1 MRRVLP
7 IAPFALALAAP
18 LASAQRFQRVF
29 GSAADER
36 ATDAR
41 LLPGGGFAVAGA
53 QAGASLLVVLG
64 ADGTPLLA
72 RAVQGGADARVVG
85 ETSGFVL
92 GAEASTVGVA
102 NGLTWTR
109 LDLAGAVV
117 VSSSY
122 PATAYPGDGRPPGF
136 VAASFG
142 FVLAGQRVL
151 APSIAQAPE
160 LVYLDLAGNVL
171 GIRYYQDVRF
181 AADAFG
187 EFAGVRMLGAESF
200 VAGST
205 GALGHPETRDTLV
218 ARLASDG
225 SPVWAR
231 TFGAAL
237 VEDHATALVLAANGE
252 LLVAGN
258 AASSAFVLR
267 LTVAGDP
274 VWRVELPGFL
284 AADSIVERA
293 NGDVAL
299 AGTSAGHAALADL
312 ESTGALRWARA
323 YPAGS
328 SGQGACVLA
337 LQDGGLFLAGTAD
350 AGAGSGFDCLVVRT
364 DPLGRAGCAE
374 FDLPLAALFAPEA
387 PVAVP
392 LFAINDLGQS
402 AIATESV
409 THDLVHD
416 SACALEF
423 VRSACAGDGTL
434 ATDCPC
440 ANRGLPGHGCA
451 NSIEP
456 DGALLGWS
464 GTPQPDALVLAA
476 SGVPSSTAP
485 SVIVFQGDAF
495 EADGVVFGDGV
506 RCAGGTLVRLGVV
519 AAPGGLA
526 TYPSAGSPS
535 VSARGGVAPGSG
547 ELRWYQAYYRNAAAS
562 FCPPATFNVTNAL
575 QVVW

>member
-1 MRRVLP
+1 MRASL
-7 IAPFALALAAP
+7 ALLLAAP
-18 LASAQRFQRVF
+18 FASAQRFQRAF

-36 ATDAR
+36 ATDAQR
-41 LLPGGGFAVAGA
+41 IAGGGFAVAGS
-53 QAGASLLVVLG
+53 QSGASLLVVLG

-92 GAEASTVGVA
+92 GAEASNVGVA

-109 LDLAGAVV
+109 LDVAGGVT

-122 PATAYPGDGRPPGF
+122 PATAYPGDGRPPGL

-160 LVYLDLAGNVL
+160 LVYLDSSGNVL

-187 EFAGVRMLGAESF
+187 EFAGVRMLGVETFA
-200 VAGST
+200 AGST
-205 GALGHPETRDTLV
+205 SAQGHPETRDTLV
-218 ARLASDG
+218 ARLAPDG
-225 SPVWAR
+225 TPVWAR
-231 TFGAAL
+231 TYGTAL
-237 VEDHATALVLAANGE
+237 VEDHATALVLAANGD

-267 LTVAGDP
+267 LDGAGTP
-274 VWRVELPGFL
+274 VWRAELPGFL
-284 AADSIVERA
+284 AAHSIVERA
-293 NGDVAL
+293 DGDVAI
-299 AGTSAGHAALADL
+299 AGTSAGHAALLDL
-312 ESTGALRWARA
+312 GPSGTLRWARA

-337 LQDGGLFLAGTAD
+337 LEDGGLFLAGSAD
-350 AGAGSGFDCLVVRT
+350 AGAGSGFDFLVVRT

-374 FDLPLAALFAPEA
+374 LDLALASFVAPAA
-387 PVAVP
+387 PVDVP
-392 LFAINDLGQS
+392 LFAIHDLGQS
-402 AIATESV
+402 PIATESV
-409 THDLVHD
+409 SHDLVHD

-423 VRSACAGDGTL
+423 VRSTCAGDGTL

-440 ANRGLPGHGCA
+440 ANRGLAGHGCA
-451 NSIEP
+451 NSVEP
-456 DGALLGWS
+456 DGARLASS
-464 GTPQPDALVLAA
+464 GTTEPDALVLTA
-476 SGVPSSTAP
+476 SGVPASTSP
-485 SVIVFQGDAF
+485 SVVVFQGDAL

-506 RCAGGTLVRLGVV
+506 RCASGTLVRLGVV

-526 TYPSAGSPS
+526 SWPGAGNPS

-547 ELRWYQAYYRNAAAS
+547 EQRWYQAYYRNAAAG

-575 QVVW
+575 AVLW